1 MAEKCNVITAIVLDF
16 ETGGLDCQECAAAQ
30 ISLHAVRLD
39 TFEVM
44 NTLNLYIK
52 PYYRQEN
59 VGKPKRKV
67 IRTKYEIEDEA
78 EQGQQFLR
86 YDKAAMDV
94 NGISK
99 DILDNQGVELR
110 EVCEQIIQFAIDN
123 RLTSG
128 NTNKPVIVGQNIPF
142 DIGFMQQIMSYAGL
156 YSRFSKVF
164 SGYTDFFG
172 NWQPHYIDT
181 IWLARLAWMHDKGV
195 ANYRLGTIASLL
207 GIEVEDAHDADA
219 DVAVTVEVLRNFTMR
234 LRNANLEG
242 DANTGVIAHTKRTKM
257 RDHFKI

>member
-1 MAEKCNVITAIVLDF
+1 MTEKSNAITAIVLDF

-67 IRTKYEIEDEA
+67 IRSKYDIADEA

-94 NGISK
+94 NGITK
-99 DILDNQGVELR
+99 DILDNQGVSLR

-128 NTNKPVIVGQNIPF
+128 RYDKPIIVGQNIPF
-142 DIGFMQQIMSYAGL
+142 DIGFMQQIMMYSGL
-156 YSRFSKVF
+156 YSKFSKVF

-181 IWLARLAWMHDKGV
+181 LWLAKLAWSHDKSV
-195 ANYRLGTIASLL
+195 ANYKLGTIASLL

-219 DVAVTVEVLRNFTMR
+219 DVAVTVEVLRDFTMR
-234 LRNANLEG
+234 LRNSNTEG
-242 DANTGVIAHTKRTKM
+242 EADTGVIAHAKRTKM